1 MKRQQKILSSLIAG
15 ILGTAIANSATAVAV
30 VDTASASA
38 KTYASELST
47 PVITLSDAY
56 VTKLGAGAIPDSD
69 TAISPGD
76 TSYVRIDFVNASV
89 PTDASLILG
98 GAGQVALQTG
108 FSYTTGAG
116 QATTGAYNYGDMGVG
131 ATSAGYGAA
140 GGQETNSTTGY
151 VTATDSSCLGGSSS
165 AGTGLVGTDGIKL
178 VSPRGTGVNYAIFSL
193 TEGGT
198 AATSTPATATTRVL
212 AGCEV
217 GFVISKLTVT
227 DSSKPVTMTYSLHT
241 NNVSASSL
249 PSSTSFK
256 PTAQK
261 TGIPIANFAPAL
273 NYNLTAHDATS
284 DVASDPPFTKFKVGN
299 DAGEYAANVGTV
311 KFGFNT
317 GVNDSGGSTFTS
329 LNQLMATTSKLEIT
343 GDFSSLAVNAG
354 KVYLSTNPA
363 CGTSTG
369 LLSGEIASVPASAS
383 VGTSIVS
390 LTLTD
395 TGMLA
400 SSSATGYICLE
411 VGGGTTGSEIVAT
424 DLGYAV
430 KFTPVAVNSTIIKAF
445 TPYNHTAGK
454 IVRNGAELEAP
465 YLSTSPSFINRI
477 LLTNLGS
484 APAKFSVK
492 FQSDGIAGSSTTA
505 PVPQPVM
512 VATGTSTGK
521 VGRPAYGNTK
531 GGANGEVA
539 AKSMLFINVPEQ
551 LVTFSGGNR
560 GSAVFTFQADNKDV
574 QGIVQTIN
582 TVTGEVTSIPMVRKG
597 GGNGK

>member
-98 GAGQVALQTG
+98 GAGTVALQTE
-108 FSYTTGAG
+108 FTYDTSAG
-116 QATTGAYNYGDMGVG
+116 TSGSFINYGTNGVG
-131 ATSAGYGAA
+131 ATSADYVAA
-140 GGQETNSTTGY
+140 GGQETDTSTAY
-151 VTATDSSCLGGSSS
+151 VTATNSSCLGSSS

-261 TGIPIANFAPAL
+261 TGIPIANFATAL

-430 KFTPVAVNSTIIKAF
+430 KFTPVAVNSTIKAF

-465 YLSTSPSFINRI
+465 YLSTSPDFTNRI

-582 TVTGEVTSIPMVRKG
+582 NTTGEVTSIPMVRKG
-597 GGNGK
+597 GGNGN